1 MEMNWERE
9 KGFYEISKKER
20 AMTKIEL
27 ENCSIDTDQVINFP
41 IIIKNNFYKPI
52 THSTYRFITSYTYR
66 MNQESLFDPS
76 LGLYTSFW
84 MSNLYLHRTFIII
97 KHSIDHLQV
106 YLYSY
111 HCFWSWLLLWKI
123 KLAYQILKQV
133 LREGKGT
140 QRAPAVTD
148 ILK

>member
-1 MEMNWERE
+1 MNWERE

-84 MSNLYLHRTFIII
+84 MSNLYLQSNLPYNKAFYWSLAGLFIFLSLFLIMAIVVENQISLPNI
-97 KHSIDHLQV
+97 KTSAPWRER
-106 YLYSY
+106 YSASSCCNG
-111 HCFWSWLLLWKI
+111 H
-123 KLAYQILKQV
+123 
-133 LREGKGT
+133 T
-140 QRAPAVTD
+140 
-148 ILK
+148 